1 MKKVEFTIN
10 IEMEQEHSLVSFYT
24 MLVQTGMK
32 YISEM
37 TIAVGEGHPVDLKS
51 ILGLMNVAI
60 INGKQAVITIDG
72 EDEVKAAIE
81 LTALVDSYKN

>member
-10 IEMEQEHSLVSFYT
+10 IEMEHSLVSFYT

-32 YISEM
+32 YTSEM

-51 ILGLMNVAI
+51 ILGLMSVAI
-60 INGKQAVITIDG
+60 INGKQAVITVNG

>member
-10 IEMEQEHSLVSFYT
+10 IEMEHSLVSFYT

-32 YISEM
+32 YTSDME
-37 TIAVGEGHPVDLKS
+37 IAVGEGRPVDLKS
-51 ILGLMNVAI
+51 ILGLMSVAI
-60 INGKQAVITIDG
+60 INGKQAVITING
-72 EDEVKAAIE
+72 EDEARAAIE

>member
-10 IEMEQEHSLVSFYT
+10 IEMEHSLVSFYT

-32 YISEM
+32 YTSDME
-37 TIAVGEGHPVDLKS
+37 IAVGEGRPVDLKS
-51 ILGLMNVAI
+51 ILGLMSVAI
-60 INGKQAVITIDG
+60 INGKQAVITIEG
-72 EDEVKAAIE
+72 EDEARAAIE

>member
-10 IEMEQEHSLVSFYT
+10 IEMEHSLVSFYT

-32 YISEM
+32 YTSDME
-37 TIAVGEGHPVDLKS
+37 IAVGEGRPVDLKS
-51 ILGLMNVAI
+51 ILGLMSVAI
-60 INGKQAVITIDG
+60 INGKQAVITIEG

-81 LTALVDSYKN
+81 LTSLVDSYKN

>member
-10 IEMEQEHSLVSFYT
+10 IEMEHSLVSFYT

-32 YISEM
+32 YTSDME
-37 TIAVGEGHPVDLKS
+37 IAVGEGRPVDLKS
-51 ILGLMNVAI
+51 ILGLMSVAI
-60 INGKQAVITIDG
+60 INGKQAVITING
-72 EDEVKAAIE
+72 EDEVRAAIE

>member
-10 IEMEQEHSLVSFYT
+10 IEMEHSLVSFYT

-32 YISEM
+32 YTSDME
-37 TIAVGEGHPVDLKS
+37 IAVGEGRPVELKS
-51 ILGLMNVAI
+51 ILGLMSVAI
-60 INGKQAVITIDG
+60 INGKQAVITING
-72 EDEVKAAIE
+72 EDEVRAAIE